1 MPWRRIGKALL
12 FPPTAIRVILL
23 PVAAGGLVY
32 TMLNI
37 PQEVFTPL
45 FAIARV
51 AGWCAH
57 RIEEVMT
64 SNRIIRPA
72 YKSLTQRRTYVPMA
86 KRE

>member
-1 MPWRRIGKALL
+1 MCANVD
-12 FPPTAIRVILL
+12 FYS
-23 PVAAGGLVY
+23 GLVY

-72 YKSLTQRRTYVPMA
+72 YKSLTERRTYVPMA
-86 KRE
+86 KR